1 MVVSKREYQ
10 ATIES
15 GLATLRRPE
24 LSEYWDGEYRDDEWG
39 GRHRIVQDFALIYAV
54 LYELT
59 GTEEY
64 RDRAAE
70 HLLDFG
76 QGDHFASILC
86 GTAYEL
92 LADELSPEERAAF
105 GAEWVA
111 EAEDSLDRYVGDR
124 EEIESWDQVSNHAI
138 GACFYADYACHL
150 FPEEGAKHDYGRRTD
165 AVWDA
170 WWDCREFH
178 EQASN
183 YEGFAETFLSAWA
196 DIRGRTDAFYG
207 TPSVVNMLERNL
219 KVITPGGIV
228 TPYGDTGYHQH
239 QCKWIA
245 LFERVAHDRSD
256 GRFQD
261 AAADV
266 FSYFRT
272 HVFERFL
279 DTVEDLPAEESVY
292 NGRLIFKNHLHE
304 LAWLSLAALW
314 HDSTVDSRNRPE
326 PAGRIRRLPYGYVLN
341 DADTRLLPDR
351 RMVDGQVALTGG
363 EPGSDEHT
371 YLLLSVGPE
380 LVHDHA
386 DASAIQ
392 MLSRDSSV
400 HLGTNGY
407 LQRELLYHNAFY
419 VQPSDWDRYP
429 EDDPERI
436 RSGDENCRGS
446 IEELRTEGETAHCR
460 VTFER
465 FHGMPVRITREVL
478 LDDAG
483 EVTLIDRVRAR
494 EDGYCGGPLFHAET
508 IDELSDGTYR
518 LRTDQLRSLG
528 NVVSRNPPGELAV
541 DVSAPNCSTTVVQPS
556 YPPVYEESYDD
567 FPTTE
572 YKRVWKRSYAA
583 RNCLAPRCEFEAGEE
598 TVFVTRLRPTS

>member
-1 MVVSKREYQ
+1 MVVSEREYG
-10 ATIES
+10 AVIES
-15 GLATLRRPE
+15 GLDTLRRPG
-24 LSEYWDGEYRDDEWG
+24 LSDYWDGEYRDDEWG

-54 LYELT
+54 LHKLT
-59 GTEEY
+59 GDEEY
-64 RDRAAE
+64 RELAVE

-92 LADELSPEERAAF
+92 LADGLNPDERSTF

-124 EEIESWDQVSNHAI
+124 GQIGDWNQVSNHAI

-150 FPEEGAKHDYGRRTD
+150 FPEEAAKHDYQRRTD
-165 AVWDA
+165 AVWEA
-170 WWDCREFH
+170 WWNQREFH
-178 EQASN
+178 EQAAN
-183 YEGFAETFLSAWA
+183 YEGFAETFLSLWA
-196 DIRGRTDAFYG
+196 DIRGKTDAFYE

-219 KVITPGGIV
+219 KVVTPGGIV
-228 TPYGDTGYHQH
+228 TPYGDSGYHQH
-239 QCKWIA
+239 QCKWIV
-245 LFERVAHDRSD
+245 LFEKVARDRYD

-261 AAADV
+261 TAADI

-272 HVFERFL
+272 HVFDRFL
-279 DTVEDLPAEESVY
+279 ETVESLPEEESIY

-304 LAWLSLAALW
+304 LAWLGLAALW
-314 HDSTVDSRNRPE
+314 HDPDVEPQRRPD
-326 PAGRIRRLPYGYVLN
+326 PTGRVRRLPYGYVLD

-392 MLSRDSSV
+392 MLSRDASTL
-400 HLGTNGY
+400 LGTNGY

-419 VQPSDWDRYP
+419 AQPSDWDQYP
-429 EDDPERI
+429 EDDPAHI
-436 RSGDENCRGS
+436 ISGDEDCQGS
-446 IEELRTEGETAHCR
+446 VEQLRIDDRTAYCR
-460 VTFER
+460 VTFHR
-465 FHGMPVRITREVL
+465 FHGMPFRLTREVL
-478 LDDAG
+478 LDGSGD
-483 EVTLIDRVRAR
+483 VTLIDRVRPQ
-494 EDGYCGGPLFHAET
+494 EEGYCGGPLFHAET
-508 IDELSDGTYR
+508 INERPDGTYR

-528 NVVSRNPPGELAV
+528 NVVSRNPPGELDV
-541 DVSAPNCSTTVVQPS
+541 DISYPNGSTAVVQPAL
-556 YPPVYEESYDD
+556 PPIYEESYND

-572 YKRVWKRSYAA
+572 YKQVWKRSYAA
-583 RNCLAPRCEFEAGEE
+583 RNCLAPRCEFEADEE
-598 TVFVTRLRPTS
+598 TVFVTRLHPDW